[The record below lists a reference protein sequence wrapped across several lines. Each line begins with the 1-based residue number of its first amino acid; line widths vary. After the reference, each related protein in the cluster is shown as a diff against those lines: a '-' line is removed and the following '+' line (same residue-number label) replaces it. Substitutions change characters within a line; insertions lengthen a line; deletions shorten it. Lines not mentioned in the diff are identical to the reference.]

1 MLENNIFIVLSIF
14 LVGGSFG
21 MILFKE
27 TLFSAFSFLIAMLAL
42 AGVFA
47 LLNNSFLFLAQIM
60 VSVGAVVVLG
70 LMVIITLNRQG
81 KNLPQE
87 EHKIGWII
95 LSIILVLPFSLL
107 LYKALITLNLTFED
121 TKEGYGTLKM
131 VGETLFKRWVVPF
144 EAISVLLISAL
155 VGAITIARKDSYIKR
170 GADDS

>member
-1 MLENNIFIVLSIF
+1 VLENNIFIVLSIF

-87 EHKIGWII
+87 EHKIGWIF
-95 LSIILVLPFSLL
+95 LSTILVLPFSIL
-107 LYKALITLNLTFED
+107 LYKALMTLNLTFEE
-121 TKEGYGTLKM
+121 TQEGFGALKM
-131 VGETLFKRWVVPF
+131 MGEVLFKNWVLPF
-144 EAISVLLISAL
+144 EAISVLLLSAM
-155 VGAITIARKDSYIKR
+155 VGAITIARKDENLKKESR
-170 GADDS
+170 